1 MRGDFWLEAVGSR
14 FSDHATLAETYR
26 DELRFMQAVRNAF
39 EENGLAPRDMI
50 DVQSALWVV
59 HNYKTKM
66 RLKMKLPL
74 LTREAI
80 EAAMDAYDQ
89 YDQNPESCEYKIF
102 KTFDDPRDYWVRST
116 QRPEQKYPTKPLI
129 GFIYNYTAAELNG
142 GWGTKRSAAAQLHNS
157 GFIIVDEGGKPVDL
171 PEGKNHLIRGADRIR
186 LCALNYYIEPARE
199 REEPR
204 APIRAEDL
212 AKLLPGNRR
221 RDVCRALKSKEFQK
235 LANVSEPNQTGGND
249 SAKTT
254 FTFELFD
261 CRKQSTQTATN
272 LILCGP
278 PGTGKTYK
286 TAWEAVQLCVRDGS
300 AESLEN
306 KRNELM
312 AKYRGLVNEGRIE
325 FVTFHQSFSYEDF
338 VEGLRPTTETNS
350 ADNEQGATVVSGG
363 FSLKP
368 HPGVFKVFSEKA
380 RQDLKKE
387 FDIDWDPRQA
397 RVTNQEALRHVPRPY
412 VLIIDEINRANV
424 SKVFGE
430 LITLLEAD
438 KRLGC
443 ENELKVRLPYSETRF
458 GVPSNLHIIGTMN
471 TADRS
476 IALLDTALRRR
487 FDFRELM
494 PDVEELQKALE
505 AEKLNVEDLEGVNL
519 KNFLTTINDRIER
532 QFDREH
538 QIGHAYFTGC
548 RNRADVEDVVRN
560 KVIPLLAEYFYED
573 RSEVAK
579 VLNGPGKE
587 QPFLKKTDLS
597 GPSDEH
603 GGEDEPSGKKL
614 RWSVKAEFDFSGFN
628 SSVSEA

>member
-1 MRGDFWLEAVGSR
+1 
-14 FSDHATLAETYR
+14 
-26 DELRFMQAVRNAF
+26 
-39 EENGLAPRDMI
+39 
-50 DVQSALWVV
+50 
-59 HNYKTKM
+59 
-66 RLKMKLPL
+66 MKLPL

-80 EAAMDAYDQ
+80 EAAMDVYDQ
-89 YDQNPESCEYKIF
+89 GPESDKYKIVKSF
-102 KTFDDPRDYWVRST
+102 GKTRDYWVLST
-116 QRPEQKYPTKPLI
+116 RKRPKQVYRTKPLV
-129 GFIYNYTAAELNG
+129 GVVREKKATEFHG
-142 GWGTKRSAAAQLHNS
+142 GLSSPPGAAAQLHNS

-171 PEGKNHLIRGADRIR
+171 PEGKNYLIRGADRIR

-199 REEPR
+199 REEPGVS
-204 APIRAEDL
+204 ICAEDL

-235 LANVSEPNQTGGND
+235 LANVSEPTQTGGND

-261 CRKQSTQTATN
+261 CRKQPTQTATN
-272 LILCGP
+272 LILYGP
-278 PGTGKTYK
+278 PGTGKTYR
-286 TAWEAVQLCVRDGS
+286 TAWEAVKLCVGDDS
-300 AESLEN
+300 AESLKN
-306 KRNELM
+306 DRNALM
-312 AKYRGLVNEGRIE
+312 TKYRGLVNEGRIE

-338 VEGLRPTTETNS
+338 VEGLRPTTETKS
-350 ADNEQGATVVSGG
+350 ADNEQGTTVVSGG

-387 FDIDWDPRQA
+387 FDIDWNPQEA
-397 RVTNQEALRHVPRPY
+397 CVTNQEALRPVARPY

-476 IALLDTALRRR
+476 IAPLDTALRRR
-487 FDFRELM
+487 FEFRELM
-494 PDVEELQKALE
+494 PDVEELRKALE
-505 AEKLNVEDLEGVNL
+505 AQGCDVENLKSDNPKDRESVNL
-519 KNFLTTINDRIER
+519 KKFLTKINESIESL
-532 QFDREH
+532 FDRDH

-548 RNRADVEDVVRN
+548 RNLADVKKVVHD
-560 KVIPLLAEYFYED
+560 KVIPLLEEYFHED
-573 RSEVAK
+573 RSKVAK
-579 VLNGPGKE
+579 VLNGPKKETHFLEGK
-587 QPFLKKTDLS
+587 DLH
-597 GPSDEH
+597 PPRPTADEYD
-603 GGEDEPSGKKL
+603 GEDEHDVKKSW
-614 RWSVKAEFDFSGFN
+614 RVKEKDEFNFSWFN
-628 SSVSEA
+628 SLEL